1 LTVTIHARTTDL
13 YLGTWVD
20 SNSIDKVKYP
30 TNVTRFARC
39 IKAKDIYTDPHGHAH
54 ELPQIVYYLPG
65 VGSVSGT
72 SLRGGESCTGP
83 LFCP

>member
-1 LTVTIHARTTDL
+1 
-13 YLGTWVD
+13 VD

-72 SLRGGESCTGP
+72 SLRGGNVLLPVPMILRSCKP
-83 LFCP
+83 